1 MLSTYSRWA
10 CLVAGVLLIG
20 ASIAPSRAQDANR
33 DVVVTPSDVG
43 GVVDRVQKLSGEFKS
58 SFDKAV
64 SHSMID
70 GTRLEANAKHRAD
83 DLHDA
88 ANRLGDV
95 FHDKRDK
102 NNPAVRDQADKTLAA
117 ASELNRVMMDHR
129 FTDKVQRDWEMLRSN
144 LNALAGV
151 YDLSPLEG
159 SGDRR
164 TEPRP

>member
-1 MLSTYSRWA
+1 MLSTYLRWA
-10 CLVAGVLLIG
+10 CVVAGVLFIG
-20 ASIAPSRAQDANR
+20 SLAPARAQDANR

-43 GVVDRVQKLSGEFKS
+43 AVVDRVQKLSGEFKN

-70 GTRLEANAKHRAD
+70 GTRLEVNAKHRAD

-102 NNPAVRDQADKTLAA
+102 NNPAVRDQADKTIAA
-117 ASELNRVMMDHR
+117 ASELNRVMMNHR
-129 FTDKVQRDWEMLRSN
+129 FTDKVQRDWEMLRSD
-144 LNALAGV
+144 LNALAAV

-159 SGDRR
+159 SGESR
-164 TEPRP
+164 